1 VDRIVLFCELQNNHS
16 IRKASLHCPQPR
28 NAMIDALHSFLAVA
42 SSNSFSQVAKSQA
55 IAVSSVTRKI
65 DWLEAEIGT
74 RLFHRSS
81 RRVMLTDAGEQF
93 VPRARNILAELAQ
106 AKDALAALGA
116 DPRGPMTITAPTIF
130 GRRHLAQ
137 ATASFLERYPMI
149 EVDLHVSDTLV
160 DLAEQRVDVAIRIGV
175 LPDSDLVATRLA
187 TLRPLV
193 VASPAYLARRGRPAT
208 PQELVGHD
216 CITVATP
223 ALAGPAWRFAG
234 LNRGAALPVR
244 GKLRTD
250 DKDCALQAALAGIGV
265 AHLASWVVWEDIVAG
280 RLVPLFPDAASPEP
294 QSLPAIHAVRM
305 PGRSSEAKARLFIA
319 HLREVIGDV
328 PYWDRAID
336 ALRAPARRRARR
348 IAGAAG

>member
-1 VDRIVLFCELQNNHS
+1 
-16 IRKASLHCPQPR
+16 
-28 NAMIDALHSFLAVA
+28 MIDALNSFLAVA
-42 SSNSFSQVAKSQA
+42 SSNSFSQVAKSQSV
-55 IAVSSVTRKI
+55 AVSSVTRKI

-93 VPRARNILAELAQ
+93 LPRARNILAELAQ
-106 AKDALAALGA
+106 ARHALASINA
-116 DPRGPMTITAPTIF
+116 DPRGLLTVTAPTIF
-130 GRRHLAQ
+130 GRRHLAP
-137 ATASFLERYPMI
+137 AVASFLERYPMI

-175 LPDSDLVATRLA
+175 LVDSDLVATRLA

-193 VASPAYLARRGRPAT
+193 CASPAYLARQGRPAT

-234 LNRGAALPVR
+234 INRGVALPVR

-250 DKDCALQAALAGIGV
+250 DKDCALQAALAGIGI
-265 AHLASWVVWEDIVAG
+265 AHLASWVASEDIVAG
-280 RLVPLFPDAASPEP
+280 RLVSLFPDSQAADPK
-294 QSLPAIHAVRM
+294 SLPAIHAVRM
-305 PGRSSEAKARLFIA
+305 PGRSYEAKARLFIA
-319 HLREVIGDV
+319 HLRDVIGET
-328 PYWDRAID
+328 PYWDV
-336 ALRAPARRRARR
+336 ALERMRTPVPTRKARAR
-348 IAGAAG
+348 A